1 MDGIQTYAG
10 PSRPLVATVH
20 PAGPSP
26 ASVKAPSDYLRAV
39 RRRIWLILA
48 LALPISTAGTLYVLK
63 MQSIYLVTARI
74 EIKAPKVDPAIA
86 QIVTRSDLSRGDST
100 DEKYIPDTLAMLNDK
115 GLAEKVLRDPALGLP
130 PSALEGDP
138 AAELAMKVKS
148 RQVPQSHLY
157 DITLDGKDPDRITRI
172 LNLLLAKFSVEAD
185 TQSRDVNEQAKTHAI
200 SLESQLTEDLK
211 RIQEFL
217 TTHVKNSK
225 SLAPGGRSLTEANY
239 ETIRQRLFYQQE
251 QATALQRTAHLDTI
265 RPASPGSG
273 NPARD
278 QKIATLLEDRKN
290 FSKRLAKAQRIS
302 RDPGDPAIR
311 LAQAELQEIEADL
324 ARLNAPGNEAQG
336 PSSAEVYQSILDG
349 AAEEIKNTE
358 GQLTT
363 VLADMRDAMPEH
375 HKYTTLIQDRED
387 KSKQLADLKEKLTS
401 FKILSAIQKKPVKVW
416 TEATEPTVPKS
427 PNRAMLIAACIVLG
441 LGMGVGLVCFL
452 EHIDHSVKVP
462 EHLTL
467 GLGLPLFGVV
477 PRMLRNARNHR
488 GGHLWTP
495 GTPDSIEADAYRNL
509 RASLLGSTQESRPMV
524 TLLVTS
530 AKAGEGKSTT
540 ALNLAATC
548 ARAGER
554 TLLMDEDLRRPS
566 LLDVFDKND
575 QGTGLVDVLRG
586 DLPWQRTVVQT
597 DLPNLDFLP
606 TGDTRDVPIEVLGS
620 LELRQL
626 LISLSEHHYDRV
638 ILDGPAVLGLADCR
652 MLGRIVDGAL
662 MVVRSGSQELRPL
675 QRAKTMLEQS
685 QVHIAGVVFNG
696 LIEDL
701 QNWSSYGPNPY
712 FEPNHDG
719 RSAGPTT
726 GLGSSAG
733 RAPALMAAGAVEA

>member
-48 LALPISTAGTLYVLK
+48 LALPIATAGTLYVLR

-74 EIKAPKVDPAIA
+74 EIKAPKVDPVIA
-86 QIVTRSDLSRGDST
+86 SIVTRSDLSRGDST

-130 PSALEGDP
+130 PSALAGDP
-138 AAELAMKVKS
+138 AAELAMKIKY

-157 DITLDGKDPDRITRI
+157 DITLDGTDPDRITRTV
-172 LNLLLAKFSVEAD
+172 NLMLAKFSVEAD

-225 SLAPGGRSLTEANY
+225 SLAPGGKSLTEANY
-239 ETIRQRLFYQQE
+239 ESIRQQLLHQRQQ
-251 QATALQRTAHLDTI
+251 ANALQRTAQLETM

-278 QKIATLLEDRKN
+278 QKIAVLMEDRKN
-290 FSKRLAKAQRIS
+290 FSKRLAKAQRIA
-302 RDPGDPAIR
+302 RDQGDPAVR
-311 LAQAELQEIEADL
+311 LAQAELQEIDADL
-324 ARLNAPGNEAQG
+324 ARLNGPGNEAQA
-336 PSSAEVYQSILDG
+336 PSPAEVYLSILDG

-358 GQLTT
+358 RQLTT
-363 VLADMRDAMPEH
+363 VLGEMKDAMPEY
-375 HKYTTLIQDRED
+375 HKYTTLMQERED
-387 KSKQLADLKEKLTS
+387 KSKQLSDLKEKLTS
-401 FKILSAIQKKPVKVW
+401 FKILSAIQKKPVRFW
-416 TEATEPTVPKS
+416 EATEPTVPKS

-441 LGMGVGLVCFL
+441 LGAGVGLVCFL

-462 EHLTL
+462 EHLTM

-509 RASLLGSTQESRPMV
+509 RASLLGSTPESRPLV

-554 TLLMDEDLRRPS
+554 TLLMDVDFRRPS
-566 LLDVFDKND
+566 LLDVFDKNEE
-575 QGTGLVDVLRG
+575 GTGLVDVLRG

-701 QNWSSYGPNPY
+701 ENWSSYGPNPY
-712 FEPNHDG
+712 FEPTHDG
-719 RSAGPTT
+719 RTAGPAA

-733 RAPALMAAGAVEA
+733 RAPALMAAGTVEA